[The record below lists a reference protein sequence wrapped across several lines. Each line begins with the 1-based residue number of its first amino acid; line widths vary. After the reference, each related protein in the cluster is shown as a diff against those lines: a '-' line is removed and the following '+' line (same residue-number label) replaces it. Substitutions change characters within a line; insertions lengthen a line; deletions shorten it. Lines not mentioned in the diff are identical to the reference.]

1 MSALVWSDILRLFVN
16 TLTADI
22 KYSLWYMQNLEQ
34 QVQTPLSQKEKT
46 FSKFFIEYLKCTKN
60 LKHFENKEEYPS
72 LIISQIIDSERGGY
86 GNVEKVLLQKTFRLS
101 SYLRFPNAADIRTAH
116 LLSSFFMNSGYIE
129 LENVCLSLISYL
141 KTVC

>member
-22 KYSLWYMQNLEQ
+22 KYSHWYMPNLEQ

-46 FSKFFIEYLKCTKN
+46 FSKFFIEYLKCAKN
-60 LKHFENKEEYPS
+60 LKHFENKDEYPS

-116 LLSSFFMNSGYIE
+116 H
-129 LENVCLSLISYL
+129 LSLISYL